1 MSVGSCHDGSWAV
14 LFVDQA
20 ACLFAACLFAATFI
34 GANVVPA
41 CNALVELAYPKLCC
55 NYVTVDCRGSIYV
68 LAMCRCR
75 RSPAVPPM
83 STYGTALILPWG
95 QGLSMLQRQCSLLAA
110 VLKCC
115 KLLGMH
121 LQMAQY
127 LEWHVALLHLVC
139 KVCKI
144 DMQLVLHLRI

>member
-1 MSVGSCHDGSWAV
+1 MNNTWAV
-14 LFVDQA
+14 LFVDQ
-20 ACLFAACLFAATFI
+20 AACLFAATFI

-55 NYVTVDCRGSIYV
+55 NYVPVDCWGCIYV

-83 STYGTALILPWG
+83 SMHGTALILAWG
-95 QGLSMLQRQCSLLAA
+95 PGLSMLQCQCSLLSA
-110 VLKCC
+110 VSKHC

-127 LEWHVALLHLVC
+127 LEWHVALLRMVC
-139 KVCKI
+139 KVCKSK
-144 DMQLVLHLRI
+144 LRTANVVGVAPVCLAICN